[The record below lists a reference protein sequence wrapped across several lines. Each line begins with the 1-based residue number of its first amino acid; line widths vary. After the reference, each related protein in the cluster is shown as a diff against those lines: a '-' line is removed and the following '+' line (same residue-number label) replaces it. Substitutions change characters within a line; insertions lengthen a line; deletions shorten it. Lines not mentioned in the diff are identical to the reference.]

1 MSHLAT
7 ASQSSN
13 TSNIQTDSN
22 TLRQPNDT
30 NDTSYDRAISGAGS
44 GAAVAAPEGAEAG
57 PSVNVQR
64 GTTWPLHGFV
74 NEATEGYDGP
84 VTNPRANGEEHL
96 ESPWA
101 RKLILSFGECHVFT
115 GEPLLKI
122 HSHIDGGG
130 VRGYSSLLILQAL
143 MQKIENL
150 ETSDNKYGPAVRS
163 SYVYPWNVEYSDD
176 SMFYPC
182 HYFDYIAGT
191 STGGYADSD
200 PPYYVA
206 RMLTDKD

>member
-1 MSHLAT
+1 MSHLDT
-7 ASQSSN
+7 ASQSSFNKPNIQANSN
-13 TSNIQTDSN
+13 TS
-22 TLRQPNDT
+22 RQPNDT
-30 NDTSYDRAISGAGS
+30 DDTSYDHAISSTGS
-44 GAAVAAPEGAEAG
+44 AAVAAPENAGAG
-57 PSVNVQR
+57 PSVILQR

-74 NEATEGYDGP
+74 NEATEGHDGP

-101 RKLILSFGECHVFT
+101 RKLILSFGECYVFR
-115 GEPLLKI
+115 GELLLKI

-130 VRGYSSLLILQAL
+130 ARGYSSLLILHAL

-163 SYVYPWNVEYSDD
+163 SYAYPWNVEYSDD

-191 STGGYADSD
+191 STGGYADPD
-200 PPYYVA
+200 YPVA
-206 RMLTDKD
+206 WRIC